1 MAYKVT
7 IYENRWAALIQTGD
21 GNRWLKSKAEAI
33 RRRAIIIAPRR
44 TGRLAASH
52 RTVQERSR
60 LGRFQA
66 GWRVEA
72 TVGYAAYV
80 HQGTGIHRP
89 GGRGMI
95 VRRMVIPAGG
105 HGPGFFGS
113 GRRIIRRSKGQRS
126 QPWLEQAAR
135 QVL

>member
-52 RTVQERSR
+52 RTVQERGR
-60 LGRFQA
+60 LGRFQS

-72 TVGYAAYV
+72 TVGYAAFV
-80 HQGTGIHRP
+80 HKGTGLYGPRHQ
-89 GGRGMI
+89 MI
-95 VRRMVIPAGG
+95 VRRMSIPAGG
-105 HGPGFFGS
+105 HSAEFSGA
-113 GRRIIRRSKGQRS
+113 GRRVITRSRGQRP

-135 QVL
+135 EVL

>member
-7 IYENRWAALIQTGD
+7 IYENRWAAIIQTGD
-21 GNRWLKSKAEAI
+21 GNRWLKSKADTI
-33 RRRAIIIAPRR
+33 KHRAIIIAPRR

-60 LGRFQA
+60 RGRFQS

-72 TVGYAAYV
+72 AAPYAAYV
-80 HQGTGIHRP
+80 HQGTGIHGP

-95 VRRMVIPAGG
+95 IRRMSIPAYG

-113 GRRIIRRSKGQRS
+113 GRRVIRRSRGQRS

-135 QVL
+135 QVI